1 MIAVLLT
8 EVSDCSNS
16 IERLFLNPWFSGI
29 GTIASILGIIFTIY
43 QVMKNRRTSNLIKEG
58 VENNSATIRLYLD
71 VASLAKMN
79 EVVDLVRE
87 NLRTSSFGAA
97 CVRLSELKK
106 FLFEYK
112 QNLTGQELKEVSEI
126 ITILGSDIIV
136 LTEAKK
142 SADVDKKEM
151 LSHLNRIGDL
161 LSDKCGIM
169 KNEEVLKS

>member
-8 EVSDCSNS
+8 DVPECSNS
-16 IERLFLNPWFSGI
+16 IECLFINPWFSGL
-29 GTIASILGIIFTIY
+29 GTIASILGIIFAIY
-43 QVMKNRRTSNLIKEG
+43 QVMKNRRTSDLIKEG
-58 VENNSATIRLYLD
+58 VENNTATIRLYLD

-87 NLRTSSFGAA
+87 NIRTNSFGAA
-97 CVRLSELKK
+97 SVRLSELKK

-112 QNLTGQELKEVSEI
+112 QKLTGQELKEVSEV
-126 ITILGSDIIV
+126 ITLLGSDIIV

-142 SADVDKKEM
+142 AADLDKKEM

-169 KNEEVLKS
+169 KNEEFLK